1 VSAPGRPS
9 LRLLFVCL
17 GNICR
22 SPSAEAV
29 MRAKVRQAG
38 LEEQIEIDSAGTGDW
53 HVGEAADPRARS
65 AAGARGFALDS
76 RARQVEPR
84 DFEEFDLILA
94 MDRANLHALH
104 RLSPPPPTRA
114 ELRLLR
120 EFDPDKPVAG
130 ERDGR
135 SGPRDTPAGRRV
147 SQDPL
152 EVPDPYYGGTDGFEE
167 VLDLL
172 EASCEGLLEE
182 LRSRLSAVAREDG
195 DMRAPEV
202 RG

>member
-1 VSAPGRPS
+1 VSSAEQPS
-9 LRLLFVCL
+9 LRVLFVCL

-29 MRAKVRQAG
+29 MRAKVREAG
-38 LEEQIEIDSAGTGDW
+38 LEEQIEVDSAGTGDW

-65 AAGARGFALDS
+65 AAGARGFPLES
-76 RARQVEPR
+76 LARQVQPR
-84 DFEEFDLILA
+84 DFEQFDLILA

-104 RLSPPPPTRA
+104 RLSPPPPTHA

-120 EFDPDKPVAG
+120 EFDPDAPVAG
-130 ERDGR
+130 ERR
-135 SGPRDTPAGRRV
+135 GPGDTPAKRRAAE
-147 SQDPL
+147 DPL
-152 EVPDPYYGGTDGFEE
+152 EVPDPYYGGTDGFDL

-182 LRSRLSAVAREDG
+182 LQSRLAAVAREDG
-195 DMRAPEV
+195 DLRAPEV

>member
-1 VSAPGRPS
+1 MRAAPEPS
-9 LRLLFVCL
+9 LRVLFVCL

-29 MRAKVRQAG
+29 MRAKVREAG
-38 LEEQIEIDSAGTGDW
+38 LEERIAIDSAGTGDW
-53 HVGEAADPRARS
+53 HVGEAADPRARA
-65 AAGARGFALDS
+65 AAGARGFELES
-76 RARQVEPR
+76 RARQVQPR
-84 DFEEFDLILA
+84 DFEEFDLIVA

-120 EFDPDKPVAG
+120 EFDPRGAG
-130 ERDGR
+130 GGGEQGQARLRGDACRAACGA
-135 SGPRDTPAGRRV
+135 GPAGGAGPLLRR
-147 SQDPL
+147 P
-152 EVPDPYYGGTDGFEE
+152 DGFDL

-172 EASCEGLLEE
+172 ESSCEGLLEE
-182 LRSRLSAVAREDG
+182 LRSRLSLVAREEG
-195 DMRAPEV
+195 DVRAPEV